1 MFIRLIMVFE
11 LFLLAC
17 MLKILL
23 LDETELM
30 PTNLIFVILSVLTD
44 KNELIISRMS
54 KTVIVP
60 FICMLDFDDQS
71 KIQ

>member
-1 MFIRLIMVFE
+1 MVFE

-54 KTVIVP
+54 KTVIAP

>member
-1 MFIRLIMVFE
+1 MVFE

>member
-1 MFIRLIMVFE
+1 MVFE
-11 LFLLAC
+11 LFLLTC

-23 LDETELM
+23 LDATELM
-30 PTNLIFVILSVLTD
+30 PTNLIFVILSVLMD

-54 KTVIVP
+54 KIVIVT
-60 FICMLDFDDQS
+60 FICMLNFDGQS

>member
-1 MFIRLIMVFE
+1 MVFE

-54 KTVIVP
+54 KIVIVT
-60 FICMLDFDDQS
+60 FICMLNFDGQS